1 MTSGNRGD
9 QPLNAAVAHGR
20 GSAPMRQSIT
30 ILGAGLGGLVLARI
44 LHLHGMTATVYEAEP
59 SVDARAQGGLL
70 DIHEPTGQIALRA
83 AGLHDGFLRL
93 VRPGEN
99 AKRVV
104 DRRGHILFDRPG
116 DPADQRPEIDRGD
129 LRRLLIASL
138 PAGTIRW
145 DHRAATVTACGDGRY
160 TVAFTNGATVTAD
173 LLVGADGAW
182 SKVRSILAPDTPAYA
197 GVSFIETTVRDG
209 DRRLAASAE
218 AIGGG
223 TLMAVA
229 PGQGILAHRYPD
241 GRLHTYTALKRP
253 ASWFDALDFNGT
265 KATLTRIAAEFAG
278 WASHLT
284 ALITTGDDDPV
295 LRPIHA
301 LPVGHRWDRVPGVT
315 LVGDA
320 AHLMSPFAGEGAN
333 LALYDGAELAR
344 AIIASPGHT
353 NLALAA
359 YEKSLFPRSA
369 EIADASARNLARF
382 FGPEAPHSVAAMF
395 APRPS

>member
-1 MTSGNRGD
+1 
-9 QPLNAAVAHGR
+9 
-20 GSAPMRQSIT
+20 MRQSIT
-30 ILGAGLGGLVLARI
+30 ILGAGPGGLVLARI
-44 LHLHGMTATVYEAEP
+44 LHLHGITATVYEGEP

-83 AGLHDGFLRL
+83 AGLHDGFLSL
-93 VRPGEN
+93 VCHGEN

-104 DRRGHILFDRPG
+104 DRSGHILFDRPG
-116 DPADQRPEIDRGD
+116 SPADHRPEIDRGV

-138 PAGTIRW
+138 PVGTIKW
-145 DHRAATVTACGDGRY
+145 DHRAATVTACGDGRH
-160 TVAFTNGATVTAD
+160 TVNFTNGATVTAD

-182 SKVRSILAPDTPAYA
+182 SKVRPLLSRATPAYA

-209 DRRLAASAE
+209 DSRLPASAE

-229 PGQGILAHRYPD
+229 PGQGILAHRYAD

-253 ASWFDALDFNGT
+253 ASWFDAIDVRDT
-265 KATLTRIAAEFAG
+265 KATLARVAAEFAG
-278 WASHLT
+278 WPPHLT

-344 AIIASPGHT
+344 AIIASPDHIG
-353 NLALAA
+353 LALTA
-359 YEKSLFPRSA
+359 YEQSMFIRSA
-369 EIADASARNLARF
+369 EIAAASARNLARF
-382 FGPEAPHSVAAMF
+382 FGLEAPHSVAAMF
-395 APRPS
+395 ASRPS

>member
-1 MTSGNRGD
+1 
-9 QPLNAAVAHGR
+9 
-20 GSAPMRQSIT
+20 MRQSIT
-30 ILGAGLGGLVLARI
+30 ILGAGPGGLVLARI

-59 SVDARAQGGLL
+59 SPDARAQGGLL

-104 DRRGHILFDRPG
+104 DRSGHILFDRPG
-116 DPADQRPEIDRGD
+116 DSADHRPEIDRGD

-145 DHRAATVTACGDGRY
+145 GHRAATVTVGGDGRH

-182 SKVRSILAPDTPAYA
+182 SKVRPMLSRAMPAYA

-209 DRRLAASAE
+209 DKRLAASAE

-229 PGQGILAHRYPD
+229 PGQGILAHRYAD
-241 GRLHTYTALKRP
+241 GRLHTYTALRRP
-253 ASWFDALDFNGT
+253 ASWFDAIKVRDT
-265 KATLTRIAAEFAG
+265 KATLARIAAEFAG
-278 WASHLT
+278 WAPHLT
-284 ALITTGDDDPV
+284 DLITTSDDDPV

-320 AHLMSPFAGEGAN
+320 APLMSPFAGEGAN
-333 LALYDGAELAR
+333 LALFDGAELAK
-344 AIIASPGHT
+344 AIIASPDPI

-359 YEKSLFPRSA
+359 YEQSLFPRSA
-369 EIADASARNLARF
+369 GVADFSARNLARF
-382 FGPEAPHSVAAMF
+382 FGPEAPHCVAAMF
-395 APRPS
+395 APNPS

>member
-1 MTSGNRGD
+1 
-9 QPLNAAVAHGR
+9 
-20 GSAPMRQSIT
+20 MRQSIT
-30 ILGAGLGGLVLARI
+30 ILGAGPGGLMLARI
-44 LHLHGMTATVYEAEP
+44 LHLHGIPATVYEAEP

-104 DRRGHILFDRPG
+104 DRGGHILFDRPG
-116 DPADQRPEIDRGD
+116 DPADHRPEIDRGD

-145 DHRAATVTACGDGRY
+145 DHRAATVTACGDGRH
-160 TVAFTNGATVTAD
+160 TVNFTNGATVTAD

-182 SKVRSILAPDTPAYA
+182 SKVRPMLAHATPTYA

-209 DRRLAASAE
+209 DSRLAASAE

-229 PGQGILAHRYPD
+229 PGQGILAHRYAD

-253 ASWFDALDFNGT
+253 VSWFDAIDVRET
-265 KATLTRIAAEFAG
+265 KATLARVAAEFAG
-278 WASHLT
+278 WAPHLT
-284 ALITTGDDDPV
+284 ALITTSDDDPV

-344 AIIASPGHT
+344 AIIASPNHIG
-353 NLALAA
+353 LALTA
-359 YEKSLFPRSA
+359 YEQSMFLRST
-369 EIADASARNLARF
+369 EIASASARNLARF
-382 FGPEAPHSVAAMF
+382 FGLGAPHSVAAMF
-395 APRPS
+395 APKPS